1 MNTEPLDIPTKNK
14 KTLLS
19 GKKLAKLLDVAA
31 PTLSEA
37 TKKGYNC
44 AGYPVGE
51 WADISE
57 SGRVHGYDVPGFLLL
72 EHQYNHEERSNP
84 EPEETNK
91 ANLAPNKGGNVE
103 NPQNTAVTNNYSL
116 LPKGE
121 KYAHPV
127 GIASLSMVLKQAL
140 GNDTPQTRAVIGGI
154 LGLLGAITAH
164 SITDSG
170 VAAGLGAGA
179 GLGIALYFYKN
190 TKNVNTESFITKPL
204 PEQPPA
210 FSENYNRRML
220 ANSGYIV
227 Y

>member
-57 SGRVHGYDVPGFLLL
+57 SGRVQGYDVPGFLLL
-72 EHQYNHEERSNP
+72 EHQYNHEERSNH
-84 EPEETNK
+84 EPEEPNK
-91 ANLAPNKGGNVE
+91 ANLAPNKAENIE
-103 NPQNTAVTNNYSL
+103 NPQNTSVTNNYSL

-121 KYAHPV
+121 NYAHPV
-127 GIASLSMVLKQAL
+127 GMASLSMVLKHSL
-140 GNDTPQTRAVIGGI
+140 GNDTPQTRAVIGGT
-154 LGLLGAITAH
+154 LALLGAITAH

-170 VAAGLGAGA
+170 IAAGFGAGA
-179 GLGIALYFYKN
+179 GLGIAIYFYKN
-190 TKNVNTESFITKPL
+190 FNNSSDNQNFISPGGQTTPQNSEKSQIKPL
-204 PEQPPA
+204 I
-210 FSENYNRRML
+210 Y
-220 ANSGYIV
+220 SGYIV
-227 Y
+227 